1 MVSLAVPHTHD
12 DHGCAE
18 DSVADL
24 LLMIRAEY
32 DEMPG
37 LRLTLAQACRLF
49 GIGPHT
55 AETVMQML
63 VDTGVLARTATGAFM
78 RRRTLN

>member
-1 MVSLAVPHTHD
+1 MVSLDFPHTND
-12 DHGCAE
+12 DHGGAE

-24 LLMIRAEY
+24 LLMVRAEY

-49 GIGPHT
+49 GIGPRT
-55 AETVMQML
+55 AETVLQRL
-63 VDTGVLARTATGAFM
+63 VDTGVLARTATGSFM